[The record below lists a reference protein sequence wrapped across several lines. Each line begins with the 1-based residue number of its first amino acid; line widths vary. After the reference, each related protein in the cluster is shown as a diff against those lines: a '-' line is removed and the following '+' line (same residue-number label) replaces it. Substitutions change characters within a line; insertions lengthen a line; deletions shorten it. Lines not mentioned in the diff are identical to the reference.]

1 MSTNSNGNK
10 SGHWKTT
17 IKGNVS
23 FFLIYENCWK
33 SESENQN
40 FLQPNSSNA
49 AFSRNTW
56 RTTSLVKIFVTWSH
70 FLTSL
75 LYYIILYYMYLYIVF
90 ICFKKTTLGCV
101 AEATEPLWLVD
112 RFVQSLPSS
121 AGSRWVFTHN
131 SKPSKSEKN
140 SLAKLHIR
148 VKRETRN
155 LSGIRLPPITNAAL
169 AADSAGA
176 GRRRSSVDISHQ
188 RLFFSET
195 PKGRRRVQSSRKSS
209 EQLTAAQR
217 WLPWSLHWLETRRR
231 YL

>member
-1 MSTNSNGNK
+1 
-10 SGHWKTT
+10 
-17 IKGNVS
+17 
-23 FFLIYENCWK
+23 
-33 SESENQN
+33 
-40 FLQPNSSNA
+40 
-49 AFSRNTW
+49 
-56 RTTSLVKIFVTWSH
+56 
-70 FLTSL
+70 
-75 LYYIILYYMYLYIVF
+75 MYLYIFSFVLKNNSRLCCWSHRAAV
-90 ICFKKTTLGCV
+90 IGRQVCSITPLLCRVQVSLYSQFKTQ
-101 AEATEPLWLVD
+101 WI
-112 RFVQSLPSS
+112 R
-121 AGSRWVFTHN
+121 
-131 SKPSKSEKN
+131 KN

-148 VKRETRN
+148 VKRGTRN
-155 LSGIRLPPITNAAL
+155 LRAIRLLPITNAAL